1 MTLRLD
7 KDGKI
12 ARLVIDRP
20 DKRNAFNQDM
30 WDFFPT
36 LLADAM
42 ADDAVR
48 VLMVHASERGS
59 AFCAGADIAEFG
71 AGAQDP
77 TWRATNQASINK
89 LQHELAR
96 APKPTIAIVDGD
108 CVGGGCGIAMA
119 CDFRIAGPAA
129 RFGITPAKLG
139 LVYPLHDTKL
149 LVDLVGSSQAKR
161 LLYTAALIS
170 AAEAEKIGLVTMLAD
185 QPYDAAMELATHM
198 AEASGQSQMLSKM
211 QIQRILDGQAHD
223 DAETLAEFRAA
234 FDSAD
239 FKEGVSAFLSK
250 RKPEFK

>member
-20 DKRNAFNQDM
+20 DKRNAFNQEM

-96 APKPTIAIVDGD
+96 APKPTIAISRSFLRNRTDKPNNPKISEVLNGLKLANLQKHKATFL
-108 CVGGGCGIAMA
+108 VFFQVKTVSRVRVASLRAPTTTKANGNLESTHSLG
-119 CDFRIAGPAA
+119 AGY
-129 RFGITPAKLG
+129 FK
-139 LVYPLHDTKL
+139 
-149 LVDLVGSSQAKR
+149 SS
-161 LLYTAALIS
+161 
-170 AAEAEKIGLVTMLAD
+170 
-185 QPYDAAMELATHM
+185 
-198 AEASGQSQMLSKM
+198 
-211 QIQRILDGQAHD
+211 
-223 DAETLAEFRAA
+223 
-234 FDSAD
+234 
-239 FKEGVSAFLSK
+239 
-250 RKPEFK
+250 